1 MRRNLLTLAVAA
13 MVAIGFSCAALAQ
26 GVAPGRAPAAGA
38 KRKSNSKADELL
50 RQMADYVGKLP
61 AFSCHVESDFE
72 LKTKDHDNKSHTK
85 MTVRLQRPNRIA
97 MIVEEGAMGMT
108 VISDGKELTQYLPM
122 NKRYVV
128 SAAPPGFEGVTD
140 VGADL
145 PITMVGT
152 TEVVIPTSGTDFYRN
167 LMDAVVKSDIVGQ
180 EKVGDVLCNHCRFIQ
195 DDFDW
200 DIWIEAGKQPLV
212 RKVSLDLAKQM
223 EDAGPQMKGAKISF
237 VVTLSDWN
245 VSPKFTPA
253 DFTFSPP
260 TGAKKV
266 DELIE
271 SREPPHPLLGRPAP
285 SFVTTDVNGHAIDLK
300 KYIGKNVVMLDFWAT
315 WCGPCVEAMPDV
327 EEVAKEYAKKG
338 LVFYAVNAGEE
349 VGAVKQ
355 FLQES
360 KLNPPVAMDLKKEI
374 GPMYAVRG
382 IPQTV
387 LIGKDGKV
395 QVVHVGYNSRLPK
408 LLAREIDEL
417 LAGKDLATETLAKA
431 EAAKNDSSDSAEEPA
446 SEGAAPA
453 SARSVPAQ

>member
-1 MRRNLLTLAVAA
+1 MSV
-13 MVAIGFSCAALAQ
+13 MVVAIVGVGFSCAALAQ

-38 KRKSNSKADELL
+38 KRKSSSKADELL
-50 RQMADYVGKLP
+50 KQMADYVGKLP

-85 MTVRLQRPNRIA
+85 MAVRLQRPNKIA
-97 MIVEEGAMGMT
+97 MIVEDGAMGMT
-108 VISDGKELTQYLPM
+108 VISDGKQLTQYLPM

-128 SAAPPGFEGVTD
+128 SEAPPGLEGVTEVD
-140 VGADL
+140 ADL
-145 PITMVGT
+145 PITMIGT
-152 TEVVIPTSGTDFYRN
+152 TEVVIPKSGADFYRD
-167 LMDAVVKSDIVGQ
+167 LMDAVMKSDMVGQ
-180 EKVGDVLCNHCRFIQ
+180 EKVGNVLCNHCHFIQ

-223 EDAGPQMKGAKISF
+223 EDAGPQMKDAKISF

-245 VSPKFTPA
+245 VSPKFSAA
-253 DFTFSPP
+253 DFTFNPP
-260 TGAKKV
+260 AGAKKV

-271 SREPPHPLLGRPAP
+271 NHEPPHPLLGRPAP
-285 SFVTTDVNGHAIDLK
+285 AFVTTDAYGHPIDLK
-300 KYIGKNVVMLDFWAT
+300 KYIGKHVVMLDFWAT

-327 EEVAKEYAKKG
+327 EEVAKQYADKG

-349 VGAVKQ
+349 VGAVKK

-408 LLAREIDEL
+408 LLAKEIDDL

-431 EAAKNDSSDSAEEPA
+431 EAAKNDSSSTEEQDPPGA
-446 SEGAAPA
+446 SPQK
-453 SARSVPAQ
+453 SRSVPAQ

>member
-1 MRRNLLTLAVAA
+1 MRRNLLSLTIAVI
-13 MVAIGFSCAALAQ
+13 VAIGCSCTALAQ
-26 GVAPGRAPAAGA
+26 SVAPGRVPAAGA
-38 KRKSNSKADELL
+38 KKKINSKADELL
-50 RQMADYVGKLP
+50 KQMADYVGKLP

-72 LKTKDHDNKSHTK
+72 LKIKDHDNKSHTK

-97 MIVEEGAMGMT
+97 MIVDDGAMGMT
-108 VISDGKELTQYLPM
+108 VISDGKQLTQYLPM
-122 NKRYVV
+122 NKRYIV
-128 SAAPPGFEGVTD
+128 SEAPPGLEGVTD
-140 VGADL
+140 VDADL
-145 PITMVGT
+145 PITMLGT
-152 TEVVIPTSGTDFYRN
+152 TEVVIPTSGADFYRN
-167 LMDAVVKSDIVGQ
+167 LMDAVMKSDVVGQ

-223 EDAGPQMKGAKISF
+223 EDAGPQMKDAKISF
-237 VVTLSDWN
+237 VLTLSDWN
-245 VSPKFTPA
+245 VSPKFTVA
-253 DFTFSPP
+253 DFTFNPP

-271 SREPPHPLLGRPAP
+271 SREPPHPLLGQPAP
-285 SFVTTDVNGHAIDLK
+285 PFVTTDLNGHPIDLK

-327 EEVAKEYAKKG
+327 EEVAKQYGSKG
-338 LVFYAVNAGEE
+338 LVFYAVNAGED
-349 VGAVKQ
+349 VVAVKQ

-360 KLNPPVAMDLKKEI
+360 KLNPPVAMDEKKEI
-374 GPMYAVRG
+374 GPMYGVRG

-408 LLAREIDEL
+408 LLAKEINEL

-431 EAAKNDSSDSAEEPA
+431 EAAAKDSSNTEEPE
-446 SEGAAPA
+446 SEGANPQK
-453 SARSVPAQ
+453 SRTVPAQ